1 MTAMGVI
8 NFKKILHRDVVLIY
22 TRNYVNSIKDEDLL
36 SVDLSHECEF
46 CNLEAYKSRR
56 GLKKS
61 ITLIDD
67 WINSFIHEPFELYFP
82 HLQLLMCQLL
92 YTNSFCIRGSYL
104 QEGAICQP
112 NRFISKFSMSDKI
125 KNYIFSLTWHTDR
138 LVRPLGWYQPN
149 HLSKQ
154 SMIDSYSLS
163 SDFFR
168 YLPSN
173 NHIIKWPKYKIT
185 QTFPENARIFIFDG
199 YVKNGLLEL
208 DYYIK
213 VCKQVIKDKAGEIN
227 YLKFH
232 PAQNKDEMNMI
243 INIFKQLSLNELV
256 FDSSVPFEVI
266 LSSNQKLNIVGFSS
280 SLLKFAYDLGHNV
293 SVNDFLLKQSESY
306 SKHVAS
312 SGIPYMSDILK

>member
-1 MTAMGVI
+1 
-8 NFKKILHRDVVLIY
+8 
-22 TRNYVNSIKDEDLL
+22 
-36 SVDLSHECEF
+36 
-46 CNLEAYKSRR
+46 
-56 GLKKS
+56 
-61 ITLIDD
+61 
-67 WINSFIHEPFELYFP
+67 
-82 HLQLLMCQLL
+82 
-92 YTNSFCIRGSYL
+92 
-104 QEGAICQP
+104 
-112 NRFISKFSMSDKI
+112 MSDKI